1 MCTKQIEIRLL
12 SIPVHR
18 SSVATRVMSTGVA
31 HRVLDAQ
38 QLNLV
43 VVEGVVVDAV
53 GQADELVRRV
63 VERPVVDPAQQANQD
78 ASELQVEA
86 LHVLRE
92 RVRGLHC

>member
-18 SSVATRVMSTGVA
+18 SSVTTRVMSTGVA

-63 VERPVVDPAQQANQD
+63 VERSVVDPAQQTNQD
-78 ASELQVEA
+78 ASELQVEP

-92 RVRGLHC
+92 RVRGLHR